1 MLKIESAQYDDVIII
16 YLDGVLVFN
25 ETGEAEKY
33 YQEILARKPR
43 VIALD
48 CKKLANMDSTG
59 LGIFI
64 RYKKEAVRSNIE
76 LVLLNV
82 TDHVS
87 TLFDASKL
95 FNMFEIISEKEFK
108 DTYLP

>member
-1 MLKIESAQYDDVIII
+1 MLKIDSIQHDDVIIMS
-16 YLDGVLVFN
+16 LEGVLIFN

-33 YQEILARKPR
+33 FQDVLARKPR

-48 CKKLANMDSTG
+48 CKNLANLDSSG

-64 RYKKEAVRSNIE
+64 RFQKEAARMNMELYFLNI
-76 LVLLNV
+76 

-95 FNMFEIISEKEFK
+95 NNMFAMMNEKDFK
-108 DTYLP
+108 DTYMK